1 MIAAGWPFGAEWVV
15 LLLDWLG
22 SFRRVRK
29 QNSRR
34 AYYARREAEAL
45 RMQYGSKAEAWC
57 RDQLAKPN
65 IGFRRERFLK
75 LVAKALHDV

>member
-1 MIAAGWPFGAEWVV
+1 

-22 SFRRVRK
+22 SFKRVRK
-29 QNSRR
+29 ENSRR

-45 RMQYGSKAEAWC
+45 RMQHGAKAEAWC
-57 RDQLAKPN
+57 CDQLAKPN

-75 LVAKALHDV
+75 LVAKALQEV